1 MKAEVRLGSPFVA
14 LTFDRTQCK
23 ISDEEYKN
31 DSG

>member
-1 MKAEVRLGSPFVA
+1 MKAETLPGSPFVA
-14 LTFDRTQCK
+14 LTFDRTRCK